1 VVGDADAVLIV
12 GTYVFPEVFPLL
24 DSPFRAGARV
34 VHIDLNAYEVAKNF
48 PADVALAAD
57 PAPTLAALAQRLS
70 ARGGPAGPA
79 PAPGRRRAAGPL
91 RGAPPPDAPLA
102 EIFAAE
108 VAAQAPADLIVFDEA
123 LTASGALTGYLPP
136 RAPGSYFATR
146 GGSLGIGIPG
156 AIGAKLARPGAEVIG
171 FTGDGGSMYTIQ
183 ALWTA
188 ARHGIAA
195 RFVICNNG
203 RYRLLDHNLDQY
215 RAERGTAPRAY
226 PAGFDLSRPPIGFT
240 GIAAALGVPAL
251 RVAKPD
257 QVPGAVRRMLAS
269 SGPFLIDLDTA

>member
-1 VVGDADAVLIV
+1 MTGVQ
-12 GTYVFPEVFPLL
+12 TC
-24 DSPFRAGARV
+24 
-34 VHIDLNAYEVAKNF
+34 
-48 PADVALAAD
+48 AL
-57 PAPTLAALAQRLS
+57 P
-70 ARGGPAGPA
+70 
-79 PAPGRRRAAGPL
+79 
-91 RGAPPPDAPLA
+91 
-102 EIFAAE
+102 IY
-108 VAAQAPADLIVFDEA
+108 EA
-123 LTASGALTGYLPP
+123 LTASGAVTGYLPP
-136 RAPGSYFATR
+136 RAAGSYFATR

-203 RYRLLDHNLDQY
+203 RYRLLDDNLGQY
-215 RAERGTAPRAY
+215 RAERGTAPGPY

-240 GIAAALGVPAL
+240 GIATALGVPAL

-269 SGPFLIDLDTA
+269 PGPFLIDLDTA